1 MFPGMRTID
10 PNVFETA
17 NAGFA
22 QALYEDYLKDPA
34 SVAPEWR
41 ELFESGRVGEPPD
54 NGTGEAAGR
63 QGVKSATESVL
74 PPGRPAVLPSS
85 EAPRGQ
91 AIPLKGPAARL
102 VQNMTE
108 SLSVP
113 TATSYREIAVGALE
127 QARADF
133 NTALRGAGRKEKASF
148 THFIAWALVQAI
160 RRHPVMGHTLAMRE
174 GAPHRVVPDGVHLGL
189 AVDVERKDGS
199 RGLVV
204 PVVKHADR
212 MSYAEFHAEYD
223 RLVEKARTNRLLP
236 DDFAGGTVT
245 LTNPGGIGT
254 VASVPRL
261 MAGQGSII
269 AVGAI
274 RYPAAFLDPTPEQ
287 VARLGLS
294 RVMTI
299 SSTYDHR
306 VIQGAESGE
315 FLRTVEQLLAGQD
328 RFYEGIFESFGVA
341 RKTTGRQGVTAAA
354 EPAAGRQDGTTAV
367 EIAQKVATLPSSRPA
382 VLPSSLDDVAAGMAL
397 VDAYRTHGHLAAR
410 LDPLGTPPPGDPA
423 LDPARQGLTEERMR
437 AIPANVLRVAVPGET
452 LADALPGLQATY
464 CGTIAYEVEHVSDHE
479 QRAWLRQIIESGAH
493 RTALEPEER
502 LALLDRLIAV
512 EAFEQFL
519 HKSYLGQKRFS
530 IEGLDLMVP
539 MLDLLFDLAAEHG
552 AREIVMGMAHRGRLN
567 VLVHN
572 VGRPYAAIFAEF
584 EGGKQEAE
592 HPETG
597 HDGTGDVKYH
607 LGAEGAYLTRSG
619 RSITVALINNPSHLE
634 SVDPIVNGNTRARQ
648 TQRRARDLHHDPSV
662 AMPVLIHGDAAFAG
676 QGIVAETLNLNA
688 LRGYRVGG
696 TIHLIANNQ
705 VGFTTDMND
714 ARSTQHASDLAKGF
728 DIPIIHVNADDAE
741 GCLAA
746 VRLAVM
752 YRQQFHR
759 DILIDLVGYRRW
771 GHNEAD
777 EPAYTQPLMYER
789 IRNHP
794 SARARYAQRLVEE
807 GLLAPEAAEPRYQA
821 AYQRLIDIQQ
831 GYRASAAQAAPPQP
845 VPARLVASETV
856 DTAVPADRL
865 RALNESL
872 LAVPEG
878 FTVNPKLKRQL
889 ERRRAALGETGGIDW
904 GHAEALA
911 IASLLTEGVPVR
923 LTGQD
928 TERGTFSQ
936 RHLVLHDAGT
946 GRSYAPIQRL
956 PTALAA
962 CEIYNSP
969 LSELATLGFEY
980 GYATAAS
987 ESLVLW
993 EAQYGDFINGAQV
1006 VVDQFI
1012 AAGLAKWGVTNR
1024 LTLLLPHGYEG
1035 GGPEH
1040 SSARIERF
1048 LQLAAEGNFRIA
1060 NCTTPAQY
1068 FHLLRRQAR
1077 RARVR
1082 PLVIFSP
1089 KSLLR
1094 LPQAASR
1101 LEDLTQGTF
1110 QPVLDDPDP
1119 RIQADRRAV
1128 RRVILCSGKI
1138 YYDLL
1143 AAADKAE
1150 SRPAIVRMEG
1160 LHTFLEDPLRR
1171 VLAGYPDANDFLWVQ
1186 EEPRNMGAWFYVAP
1200 RIAPLLPSGARF
1212 RYVGRPER
1220 ASPAEGY
1227 PEAHNAEQDRIVAE
1241 ALEARG

>member
-1 MFPGMRTID
+1 MSTID

-22 QALYEDYLKDPA
+22 QAVYEDYLRDPQ
-34 SVAPEWR
+34 SVPAEWR
-41 ELFESGRVGEPPD
+41 SLFESGRVGE
-54 NGTGEAAGR
+54 
-63 QGVKSATESVL
+63 L
-74 PPGRPAVLPSS
+74 PTSGNGRPAPEPDASPRAAALTRPAPSGTGS
-85 EAPRGQ
+85 RTP
-91 AIPLKGPAARL
+91 IKGPALRL

-113 TATSYREIAVGALE
+113 TATSFREIPVAALAA
-127 QARADF
+127 ARSRF
-133 NTALRGAGRKEKASF
+133 NQTHKASF
-148 THFIAWALVQAI
+148 THFIAWALVQAT
-160 RRHPVMGHTLAMRE
+160 RQHPVMGQSFAADD
-174 GAPHRVVPDGVHLGL
+174 GNAHRVIPDGIHLGL

-204 PVVKHADR
+204 PVVKHAEA
-212 MSYAEFHAEYD
+212 MSYAEFQAAYD
-223 RLVEKARTNRLLP
+223 ALVQKARTNRLLP
-236 DDFAGGTVT
+236 DDFVGATLT

-254 VASVPRL
+254 SASVPRL
-261 MAGQGSII
+261 MAGQGTII

-274 RYPAAFLDPTPEQ
+274 RYPAVFAATPADQ
-287 VARLGLS
+287 IAGLGLS
-294 RVMTI
+294 KVMTI

-315 FLRTVEQLLAGQD
+315 FLRTVERLLSGED
-328 RFYEGIFESFGVA
+328 GFYEGIFESFGIHYPPSTPSVA
-341 RKTTGRQGVTAAA
+341 GPVAAA
-354 EPAAGRQDGTTAV
+354 RLADRIATTSL
-367 EIAQKVATLPSSRPA
+367 ENVASA
-382 VLPSSLDDVAAGMAL
+382 MAL
-397 VDAYRTHGHLAAR
+397 IDAYRTHGHLAAR

-423 LDPARQGLTEERMR
+423 LDPATLGLTEEGMR
-437 AIPANVLRVAVPGET
+437 SVPAGVLRIAVPGDT
-452 LADALPGLQATY
+452 LADALPHLQETY

-479 QRAWLRQIIESGAH
+479 QRAWLRQVIESGAH
-493 RTALEPEER
+493 RAPLEGEER
-502 LALLDRLIAV
+502 LRLLDRLIAV

-572 VGRPYAAIFAEF
+572 IGRPYPAIFAEF
-584 EGGKQEAE
+584 EGGQKDEEA
-592 HPETG
+592 PG
-597 HDGTGDVKYH
+597 LDHDGTGDVKYH

-619 RSITVALINNPSHLE
+619 KSIAVALINNPSHLE
-634 SVDPIVNGNTRARQ
+634 FVNPVVDGNARARQ
-648 TQRRARDLHHDPSV
+648 SQRKTRDLHHDSSV
-662 AMPVLIHGDAAFAG
+662 CWPLQIHGDAAFAG

-688 LRGYRVGG
+688 LPGYRVGG
-696 TIHLIANNQ
+696 TMHLIANNQ
-705 VGFTTDMND
+705 IGFTTDMGE

-746 VRLAVM
+746 IRLAVM
-752 YRQQFHR
+752 YRQQFHL

-789 IRNHP
+789 IRSHP
-794 SARARYAQRLVEE
+794 SVRTLYARSLVEAGLLTEEEAAQRFES
-807 GLLAPEAAEPRYQA
+807 
-821 AYQRLIDIQQ
+821 AYQKLIDVQQ
-831 GYRASAAQAAPPQP
+831 SFRASAAKAATAQP
-845 VPARLVASETV
+845 APTRLVTSETV
-856 DTAVPADRL
+856 STEVPEDRL

-872 LAVPEG
+872 LTVPEG

-889 ERRRAALGETGGIDW
+889 ERRRTALDADGGIDW

-911 IASLLTEGVPVR
+911 LASLLTEGIPIR
-923 LTGQD
+923 FTGED
-928 TERGTFSQ
+928 AERGTFSQ
-936 RHLVLHDAGT
+936 RHLVLHDATT
-946 GRSYAPIQRL
+946 GETWTPMRRL
-956 PTALAA
+956 PSALAA
-962 CEIYNSP
+962 FEIYNSP

-987 ESLVLW
+987 EALVIW

-1006 VVDQFI
+1006 IVDQFI
-1012 AAGLAKWGVTNR
+1012 AAGLSKWGVTNR

-1040 SSARIERF
+1040 SSARLERF
-1048 LQLAAEGNFRIA
+1048 LQLAAEGNFRVA

-1077 RARVR
+1077 RSRVR

-1101 LEDLTQGTF
+1101 LEDLTRGAF

-1119 RIQADRRAV
+1119 TIAAHPDAV
-1128 RRVILCSGKI
+1128 RRVVFCSGKV

-1143 AAADKAE
+1143 PETEGLDP
-1150 SRPAIVRMEG
+1150 RPAIVRIEG
-1160 LHTFLEDPLRR
+1160 LHTFLEDPVRS
-1171 VLAGYPDANDFLWVQ
+1171 VLARYPSATEFVWVQ
-1186 EEPRNMGAWFYVAP
+1186 EEPLNMGAWFYVAP
-1200 RIAPLLPSGARF
+1200 RLSRLLPEGAAL

-1227 PEAHNAEQDRIVAE
+1227 PEAHSAEQARIVNE
-1241 ALEARG
+1241 ALGKPAP